1 MEGNS
6 IIYPFDDYVIWPV
19 SLALMNRERITLRNL
34 PMRAILQYQKVCVT

>member
-6 IIYPFDDYVIWPV
+6 IIYPFDDYDIWPV